1 MREFRDQKEAIL
13 RGPKEF
19 TAKFVDGGIEIY
31 YQGAIFI
38 KEPNEIKGRCLLI
51 DFMIDGWNVI
61 WA

>member
-1 MREFRDQKEAIL
+1 MREFRDQKESV

-19 TAKFVDGGIEIY
+19 TAKLTDGGIEIY

-38 KEPNEIKGRCLLI
+38 KEPDEIKGRCMLI
-51 DFMIDGWNVI
+51 EFMVNGWNVI